1 MKANE
6 TIPSESFYVAVG
18 TLAHQG
24 GYRMTEGE
32 ALQRAQRGVT
42 RLGLSWEQIV
52 GPVRLRPLVDARK
65 MVSYFLRDQGWTYKA
80 IGQVMNR
87 DHATAVH
94 HVRSL
99 FWLME
104 TEDHMRRKYTEF
116 LSA

>member
-1 MKANE
+1 MRATE
-6 TIPSESFYVAVG
+6 TIPSESFYLAVG
-18 TLAHQG
+18 TLAHEG
-24 GYRMTEGE
+24 GYRMTEDE

-52 GPVRLRPLVDARK
+52 SPVRLRPLADARK

-99 FWLME
+99 FWLIE
-104 TEDHMRRKYTEF
+104 TEDHIRRQYTEF
-116 LSA
+116 ISA